1 MSIIYIEYIILFF
14 TRRRLEHVYSKRD
27 IRSLLSLP
35 LAGLLFMLLG
45 TQQIAAAPV
54 DSLLPERSEQEISQ
68 KWTQWMSGKNQT
80 ATFTENPSTK
90 APYVAG
96 VVSDST
102 LEQALGAAN
111 FYRYLSGLEGD
122 LVLDSALNRQAQHG
136 AVVVSTGELTH
147 FPARPAD
154 MPKDFLIWEPSRLLA
169 PTCTLPMVLKETLQS
184 KA

>member
-1 MSIIYIEYIILFF
+1 MFIQKGTSARY
-14 TRRRLEHVYSKRD
+14 
-27 IRSLLSLP
+27 SLP

-111 FYRYLSGLEGD
+111 FYRYLSGLEEISFWT
-122 LVLDSALNRQAQHG
+122 LR
-136 AVVVSTGELTH
+136 
-147 FPARPAD
+147 
-154 MPKDFLIWEPSRLLA
+154 LIVKPNMEQLLS
-169 PTCTLPMVLKETLQS
+169 LPEN
-184 KA
+184 